1 MKLNWFGL
9 LHVILGKS
17 HAFVCRVDGKDL
29 LSLVYGHLIG
39 CFACQLQSCKSTIAI
54 WTMGIQES
62 SKDPRFRS
70 TVIGVE
76 AKKLEVFPTVFS
88 GESFQTPAAS
98 HIVSENLWAPV
109 LMFIWN
115 GGKDQHDLT
124 FMPSTCLHPVPKTR
138 GAHQSETPKHDSVL
152 MPTLA
157 YAATHKQTLIRI
169 LDPIISH
176 SGSSAWGSSVIHLT

>member
-39 CFACQLQSCKSTIAI
+39 CLACQLQSCKSTIAI
-54 WTMGIQES
+54 WTIGIQES

-70 TVIGVE
+70 TVISVE

-88 GESFQTPAAS
+88 GECHLFKLLQHLTLYRRISELLYWCLFEMVVKTNMILHSCLRPACTRFPKQGV
-98 HIVSENLWAPV
+98 HINL
-109 LMFIWN
+109 
-115 GGKDQHDLT
+115 K
-124 FMPSTCLHPVPKTR
+124 
-138 GAHQSETPKHDSVL
+138 HQSMTQFWCQHWL
-152 MPTLA
+152 TLP
-157 YAATHKQTLIRI
+157 HVNRL
-169 LDPIISH
+169 
-176 SGSSAWGSSVIHLT
+176 